1 MKPKTIRDFLLT
13 IEDEKIRTEAI
24 ENAERED
31 PEYLDK
37 VVNENYYDLARV
49 LMGSFTW
56 TKTPQG
62 YEHWHDIHAQ
72 AQNNTLKTREIE

>member
-24 ENAERED
+24 ENFENDKDYQEYKNAVAEFLYGALYIAFLWD
-31 PEYLDK
+31 
-37 VVNENYYDLARV
+37 
-49 LMGSFTW
+49 
-56 TKTPQG
+56 KTPQG
-62 YEHWHDIHAQ
+62 HEHWESIHSQ